1 MDKCNLSECKQNF
14 TSFCEKSID
23 DTEEIIYIYLVNET
37 TTTNKEVQTMRIV
50 ELTAKEITRTIEQNK
65 EILEGVERM
74 VKENKEG
81 LNMLGWSKT
90 RIDRMLDCGDTELIM
105 LKKKLGPKVA
115 RITGRW

>member
-1 MDKCNLSECKQNF
+1 MRTVILS
-14 TSFCEKSID
+14 
-23 DTEEIIYIYLVNET
+23 
-37 TTTNKEVQTMRIV
+37 
-50 ELTAKEITRTIEQNK
+50 AKEITRTIEQNK
-65 EILEGVERM
+65 EILKNVENM

-90 RIDRMLDCGDTELIM
+90 SIDNLVDFGDTELIM